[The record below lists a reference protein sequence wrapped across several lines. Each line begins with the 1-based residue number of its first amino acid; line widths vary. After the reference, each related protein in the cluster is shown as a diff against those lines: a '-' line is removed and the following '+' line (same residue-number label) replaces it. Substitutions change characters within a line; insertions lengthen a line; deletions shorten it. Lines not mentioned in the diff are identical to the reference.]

1 MMRCRVFA
9 GDDTDR
15 FRIDTA
21 DSGHFFRWKLFDVFF
36 ELVEA
41 LGITFDVVFVR
52 EAFFDN
58 DMHQGVEK
66 GHVAAT
72 LELQHVRGVS

>member
-1 MMRCRVFA
+1 MTC
-9 GDDTDR
+9 
-15 FRIDTA
+15 
-21 DSGHFFRWKLFDVFF
+21 FF